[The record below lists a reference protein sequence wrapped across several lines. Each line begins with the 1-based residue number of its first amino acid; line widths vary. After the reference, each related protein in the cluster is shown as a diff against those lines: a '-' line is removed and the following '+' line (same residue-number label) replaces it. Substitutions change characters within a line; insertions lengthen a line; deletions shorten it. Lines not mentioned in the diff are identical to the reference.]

1 MLTFYL
7 GHILYIIVGS
17 PFPPFLCT
25 LHILPASALDST
37 NLDAET
43 FEELCRA
50 HLRAFARGAEKYAAE
65 TQLSRRVGDWQ
76 SRLSPILEEEE
87 HRPEFDIHVYGSR
100 IIQKV
105 GEEIEQKKADNNSQL
120 KLSTQGPSSPTNVVD
135 FCAVTKDSENYEVCR
150 LFLSSLMLCN
160 SGNVIL
166 SHEHDGATVASPESL
181 RIELLQGQVDRP
193 METYLAPSVA
203 EQESMIV
210 S

>member
-1 MLTFYL
+1 MQHNISFSQCGTKF
-7 GHILYIIVGS
+7 I
-17 PFPPFLCT
+17 PFTKLQT
-25 LHILPASALDST
+25 DTANVDG
-37 NLDAET
+37 ET

-87 HRPEFDIHVYGSR
+87 KRPEFDIHRYGDR
-100 IIQKV
+100 IMHTVLKEV
-105 GEEIEQKKADNNSQL
+105 EQKKTQDGDR
-120 KLSTQGPSSPTNVVD
+120 KLAAAGQSSPTNVVD
-135 FCAVTKDSENYEVCR
+135 FRSVTEGQEEYEVCR

-166 SHEHDGATVASPESL
+166 SHEHNGATVATPDEL
-181 RIELLQGQVDRP
+181 KIELLQDQVDRP

-203 EQESMIV
+203 AGQENAMLV
-210 S
+210 Q